1 MARLKTS
8 VWRLAPAFL
17 AVSLVLASG
26 PAFAEHDSLLKKGKT
41 DYEQLCADCH
51 GESAMGEGKMADLL
65 TAKPP
70 DLTRIAKRNGG
81 VFPFWDVFAKISGES
96 AVRAHLLSP
105 MPIWGERL
113 KSEEGSYFYAPA
125 HVRILLITHYL
136 ESIQEK

>member
-1 MARLKTS
+1 MARVKNAVL
-8 VWRLAPAFL
+8 RLAPVLL
-17 AVSLVLASG
+17 AVPLALAAV
-26 PAFAEHDSLLKKGKT
+26 PAMAEHDSLLKKGKT

-51 GESAMGEGKMADLL
+51 GPSAMGEGKMADLL

-70 DLTRIAKRNGG
+70 DLTRIAQRNGG
-81 VFPFWDVFAKISGES
+81 VFPFWEVFTKISGES
-96 AVRAHLLSP
+96 PVRAHLLSP

-113 KSEEGSYFYAPA
+113 KSEEGSYYYAPA

>member
-1 MARLKTS
+1 MARMKKPLRWAASATLTAA
-8 VWRLAPAFL
+8 LA
-17 AVSLVLASG
+17 LASV
-26 PAFAEHDSLLKKGKT
+26 PALAEHDSLLKKGKA
-41 DYEQLCADCH
+41 DYEQLCAGCH
-51 GESAMGEGKMADLL
+51 GASAMGEGKMADLL

-81 VFPFWDVFAKISGES
+81 VFPFWQVFAKISGES
-96 AVRAHLLSP
+96 PVRAHLLSP

-113 KSEEGSYFYAPA
+113 KSEEGAYYYAPA